1 MSLKEVI
8 GQKVAQEIL
17 SQALKKNRLANTYLF
32 YGPPGVGKFLLAW
45 RLAQA
50 LLCEKPSE
58 NLSACETCPSCL
70 KVAQLRH
77 PDCYLVFPHPSSDK
91 PKEVQEYQDYFRQAK
106 IGEPYQ
112 LVEYSRP
119 INISADKIRFLK
131 EQIYRMPFQSERK
144 IVIIEQAES
153 MRSDSTNLLLK
164 IFEEPPGDTVLI
176 LTTAQI
182 DRLLPTVVSRSQ
194 KIRFA
199 PIPPETISSELR
211 KRFSSD
217 KEKTGFYASL
227 SEGSLGLAL
236 NLASGRWEK
245 ALENSHL
252 LWQATL
258 LKKTKQIQ
266 ELIEIFSLEKDRS
279 QILLLLKIWQYLLRD
294 IFLTSAGLDSGYLI
308 FRQLPAK
315 AFLPSQNFA
324 PQQIYLAFQ
333 TINRA
338 RLDFYRN
345 LGIKSLLVGLILSL
359 QSILLSNPEEN

>member
-17 SQALKKNRLANTYLF
+17 SRALKKNRLANTYLF

-45 RLAQA
+45 RLAQT

-70 KVAQLRH
+70 KVARLRH
-77 PDCYLVFPHPSSDK
+77 PDLYLVFPHPGGDK
-91 PKEVQEYQDYFRQAK
+91 PKEVQEHEDHFRQAK
-106 IGEPYQ
+106 MAEPYQ
-112 LVEYSRP
+112 LVEYNRP
-119 INISADKIRFLK
+119 INIPADKIRFLK

-164 IFEEPPGDTVLI
+164 IFEEPPGDTVLV
-176 LTTAQI
+176 LTTSQI
-182 DRLLPTVVSRSQ
+182 DRMLPTVVSRSQ

-199 PIPPETISSELR
+199 PIRPEIIKSELQR
-211 KRFSSD
+211 RFSLD
-217 KEKTGFYASL
+217 ERKAEYYASL
-227 SEGSLGLAL
+227 SEGSLGVAL
-236 NLASGRWEK
+236 NFASGRWEK
-245 ALENSHL
+245 TLENSYR
-252 LWQATL
+252 LWQAIWP
-258 LKKTKQIQ
+258 KQTKEIQ
-266 ELIEIFSLEKDRS
+266 ELIETFNLEKDRS
-279 QILLLLKIWQYLLRD
+279 QILMLLKIWQYLLRD
-294 IFLTSAGLDSGYLI
+294 IFLTSAGLDSGYLML
-308 FRQLPAK
+308 RQLPPQA
-315 AFLPSQNFA
+315 LLLGQNFA

-345 LGIKSLLVGLILSL
+345 LGIKSLLVGLVLSL
-359 QSILLSNPEEN
+359 QSILWSHAEEN

>member
-17 SQALKKNRLANTYLF
+17 SQASKKNRLANTYLF

-50 LLCEKPSE
+50 LLCEKTSG
-58 NLSACETCPSCL
+58 SQFACENCPSCM

-77 PDCYLVFPHPSSDK
+77 PDFYLVFPHPSGDK
-91 PKEVQEYQDYFRQAK
+91 PKEVQEYEDHFRQAK
-106 IGEPYQ
+106 MADPYQ
-112 LVEYSRP
+112 LVEYNRP

-164 IFEEPPGDTVLI
+164 IFEEPPGDTVLV
-176 LTTAQI
+176 LTTSQI
-182 DRLLPTVVSRSQ
+182 DRMLPTVVSRSQ

-199 PIPPETISSELR
+199 PIPPEIIKSELQR
-211 KRFSSD
+211 RFSLD
-217 KEKTGFYASL
+217 EGKAEYYASL
-227 SEGSLGLAL
+227 SEGSLGVAL
-236 NLASGRWEK
+236 NFASGRWEK
-245 ALENSHL
+245 TLENSYR
-252 LWQATL
+252 LWQAML
-258 LKKTKQIQ
+258 HKQAKQIQ
-266 ELIEIFSLEKDRS
+266 ELIEILNLEKDRS
-279 QILLLLKIWQYLLRD
+279 QILTLLKIWQYLLRD

-308 FRQLPAK
+308 LRQLPPQAL
-315 AFLPSQNFA
+315 LPSQNIA
-324 PQQIYLAFQ
+324 PPQIYLAFQ
-333 TINRA
+333 IVNRA
-338 RLDFYRN
+338 RLDFFRS

-359 QSILLSNPEEN
+359 QAVLVTNPEEN